1 MLLDVDDADDETGT
15 NAVDKL
21 ILTMRLMLV
30 TMIHA
35 AAKAITA
42 GDEIDAVSQW

>member
-1 MLLDVDDADDETGT
+1 MYDETGT
-15 NAVDKL
+15 NVADKLDKL
-21 ILTMRLMLV
+21 ILPMRLMLV

-42 GDEIDAVSQW
+42 GDEIDTVS

>member
-1 MLLDVDDADDETGT
+1 MDLDDADDETGT

-35 AAKAITA
+35 AAKATTA